1 MARAFV
7 IHRPSVNTRSH
18 TTADDSKATRTPGAL
33 AAGFVVL
40 GLTACATTPTPPPPV
55 QVLDAQLLVF
65 DDLSGEHLL
74 LDAGSSRAR
83 TLAAAHPAR
92 LARLASPSSGVLTLG
107 NVQIPLNLGAPRAP
121 ASLIPDHPPSKE
133 SAP

>member
-1 MARAFV
+1 M
-7 IHRPSVNTRSH
+7 
-18 TTADDSKATRTPGAL
+18 GLLL
-33 AAGFVVL
+33 A
-40 GLTACATTPTPPPPV
+40 ACATTPTPPPPV
-55 QVLDAQLLVF
+55 HVLGAQLLVL

-83 TLAAAHPAR
+83 TLTAAHPGRLHR
-92 LARLASPSSGVLTLG
+92 LAPAASGVLTLG

-121 ASLIPDHPPSKE
+121 ASLIPDQPPSKE

>member
-1 MARAFV
+1 M
-7 IHRPSVNTRSH
+7 
-18 TTADDSKATRTPGAL
+18 GLLL
-33 AAGFVVL
+33 AA
-40 GLTACATTPTPPPPV
+40 CTTTLAPPPPV
-55 QVLDAQLLVF
+55 QVLDAQLLVL

-107 NVQIPLNLGAPRAP
+107 NVQIPLTLGAPRAP